1 MPRGL
6 RFVWQAT
13 PLTFTLNARPNEALR
28 DSERLF
34 RALFEETTTAVTLR
48 DLRGRRLIDCNRAAL
63 KLYACESVEQL
74 RSLTPVDLAPPLQPD
89 GQSTADLYASFID
102 TVVREGSLRAEW
114 IAMRTT
120 GELFPADVR
129 VSVIT
134 LEGGRQVMQVM
145 VDDITERKRAEAAMA
160 KSKEDAIAASM
171 MKSAFIANM
180 SHELRTPLNGVIG
193 MVDLLATTKLD
204 EKQRRYTEVARSSAS
219 LLLSVIND
227 ILDFSRS
234 KRASS
239 ISSGST
245 SISTR

>member
-1 MPRGL
+1 MPRGP
-6 RFVWQAT
+6 RFGWRAT
-13 PLTFTLNARPNEALR
+13 PVDIHAQRAAEEALR
-28 DSERLF
+28 NSERLF

-63 KLYACESVEQL
+63 KLYGCETIEQL

-89 GQSTADLYASFID
+89 GQSTADLYAGFFD

-120 GELFPADVR
+120 GEIFPAEIR

-145 VDDITERKRAEAAMA
+145 GEDITERKRAEAAMA

-193 MVDLLATTKLD
+193 MVDLLAATP
-204 EKQRRYTEVARSSAS
+204 AR
-219 LLLSVIND
+219 
-227 ILDFSRS
+227 
-234 KRASS
+234 
-239 ISSGST
+239 
-245 SISTR
+245 